1 MVASIQWIEH
11 RETRTTEPGP
21 VKRKDTPPRL
31 KTELKKATYGRME
44 TESDS
49 GTEQTCHCLSGRQGN
64 ETIEG
69 NVLHTCMFRSWCHH
83 NTGSQQ
89 CQEHTQP
96 RVTVCR

>member
-69 NVLHTCMFRSWCHH
+69 NVSFCCTRACLEVGVITTQAPNSARSTHSP
-83 NTGSQQ
+83 G
-89 CQEHTQP
+89 
-96 RVTVCR
+96 